1 MALQLAPEEPEA
13 GPWRAKPITVVI
25 DSLTR
30 PGRSRN
36 TGDRTVVL
44 AVGGR
49 SSSGK
54 TTLAARLQAAVAGS
68 AVVHTDDLAWW
79 HSRFGWADLLV
90 DGILM
95 PVHRGE
101 PVAFQPPRWAE
112 HGRRGS
118 IDVPASCPLLIVEGV
133 GAGRRE
139 AAHLVDALI
148 WVQSDQREAARRSL
162 ARVGQP
168 GGPRTVQDLRE
179 WMAEEEPFLADQ
191 RPWERA
197 DLVVAGTPPIPF
209 DPLTELVAGHRAI

>member
-1 MALQLAPEEPEA
+1 VALQLAPEEPEA
-13 GPWRAKPITVVI
+13 EPWRAKPITVVI

-44 AVGGR
+44 AVDGR

-179 WMAEEEPFLADQ
+179 WMAEEEPFLAYQ